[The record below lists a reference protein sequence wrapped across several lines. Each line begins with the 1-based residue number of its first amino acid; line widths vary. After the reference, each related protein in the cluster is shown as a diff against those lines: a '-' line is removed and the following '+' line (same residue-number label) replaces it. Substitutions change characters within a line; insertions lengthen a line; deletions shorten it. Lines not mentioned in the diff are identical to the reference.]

1 MARVVRK
8 SSGSRVVKTST
19 SKSSADTPNVR
30 STRQPSLLREM
41 GDAEFGTLNS
51 SKNGYVITYDSVT
64 DDFMLISADEVLVTS
79 TQTPV
84 PDEFI
89 TQLEQQIDLGTV
101 QINDIDGGSF

>member
-8 SSGSRVVKTST
+8 SSS
-19 SKSSADTPNVR
+19 SKSLTKNVR

-64 DDFMLISADEVLVTS
+64 NDFMLMSPDDVLITS
-79 TQTPV
+79 TSTPA

-89 TQLEQQIDLGTV
+89 SQLEQQLDLGT
-101 QINDIDGGSF
+101 ISILDIDGGGF

>member
-30 STRQPSLLREM
+30 STRQPSRIREM
-41 GDAEFGTLNS
+41 GDADFGTLNS

-64 DDFMLISADEVLVTS
+64 NDFMLMSPDDVLITS
-79 TQTPV
+79 TSTPA

-89 TQLEQQIDLGTV
+89 SQLEQQLDLGT
-101 QINDIDGGSF
+101 ISILDIDGGGF

>member
-8 SSGSRVVKTST
+8 SSS
-19 SKSSADTPNVR
+19 SKSLTKNVR

-64 DDFMLISADEVLVTS
+64 DDFMLMSADDVLITS

-89 TQLEQQIDLGTV
+89 TQLEQQIDLGVV
-101 QINDIDGGSF
+101 QLDDIDGGLF

>member
-19 SKSSADTPNVR
+19 SKSSSGTPNVR

-89 TQLEQQIDLGTV
+89 TQLEQQIDLGSV
-101 QINDIDGGSF
+101 QVDNLDGGLF

>member
-19 SKSSADTPNVR
+19 SKSSIDTPNVR

-64 DDFMLISADEVLVTS
+64 DDFMLMSADDVLITS

-101 QINDIDGGSF
+101 QLDDIDGGSF